1 MPSEPVLNQE
11 EVDALLNGMSEGR
24 VSTGDGMPRGEARRY
39 ELGHE
44 ARVVRGRLPT
54 LEIIHQR
61 FGPLYRTSLGS
72 ILRRPVGLTVAPSR
86 TMRFADYLA
95 TLPLPSSINVLNL
108 APLHGLALLV
118 LPPGL
123 VSAVVENFFGGKG
136 RKARIDGREF
146 TAVEER
152 LVAML
157 RDSACNDLAAS
168 WSKVHPLRIE
178 CVSSECNPQFANV
191 LPANEALLVADFE
204 VDIEGNTDSLQIVIP
219 FATVEPLREILG
231 ASVQDQRP
239 QDAERWAVSLREE
252 IEDAEVELTT
262 VVGRAQVRLSELLD
276 FRPGDI
282 IPCDFTGRVT
292 VFAEDVPVLRGQ
304 FGVSRGQQSVKVEER
319 LLRGRSIDSPT
330 TQTRQ

>member
-1 MPSEPVLNQE
+1 MASEPVLNQE
-11 EVDALLNGMSEGR
+11 EVDALLNGMNEGR
-24 VSTGDGMPRGEARRY
+24 VSTGGAMSRGEARRY

-61 FGPLYRTSLGS
+61 FGPLYRTSLGT
-72 ILRRPVGLTVAPSR
+72 ILRRPVGLTVKTSR

-95 TLPLPSSINVLNL
+95 TLPMPSSINVLGL

-136 RKARIDGREF
+136 RKARIEGREF

-157 RDSACNDLAAS
+157 RDSACNDLASA
-168 WSKVHPLRIE
+168 WSKVHPMRID
-178 CVSSECNPQFANV
+178 CVASECNPQFANV

-204 VDIEGNTDSLQIVIP
+204 VDIDGNNDSLQVVMP
-219 FATVEPLREILG
+219 FATVEPLREVLG
-231 ASVQDQRP
+231 ASVQEQRP

-252 IEDAEVELTT
+252 IADAEVELTT

-292 VFAEDVPVLRGQ
+292 VYAEDVPVLRGQ

-319 LLRGRSIDSPT
+319 LLRGRSIDTPPVT
-330 TQTRQ
+330 TRQ

>member
-1 MPSEPVLNQE
+1 
-11 EVDALLNGMSEGR
+11 
-24 VSTGDGMPRGEARRY
+24 
-39 ELGHE
+39 
-44 ARVVRGRLPT
+44 
-54 LEIIHQR
+54 
-61 FGPLYRTSLGS
+61 
-72 ILRRPVGLTVAPSR
+72 
-86 TMRFADYLA
+86 
-95 TLPLPSSINVLNL
+95 
-108 APLHGLALLV
+108 LHGLALLV

-136 RKARIDGREF
+136 RKARIEGREF

-157 RDSACNDLAAS
+157 RDAACADLAAA
-168 WSKVHPLRIE
+168 WSKVHPLNIG
-178 CVSSECNPQFANV
+178 CVASECNPQFANV

-204 VDIEGNTDSLQIVIP
+204 VDIDGNSNSMQVVMP

-239 QDAERWAVSLREE
+239 QDAERWAASLREE

-276 FRPGDI
+276 FRPGDV

-292 VFAEDVPVLRGQ
+292 VYAEDVPVLRGQ

-319 LLRGRSIDSPT
+319 LLRGRSIDLPPT
-330 TQTRQ
+330 STRQ

>member
-1 MPSEPVLNQE
+1 VAGESVLNQD

-24 VSTGDGMPRGEARRY
+24 VSTEGGAARGEARRY

-61 FGPLYRTSLGS
+61 FGPLYRTSLSG
-72 ILRRPVGLTVAPSR
+72 ILRRPVGLTVAASR
-86 TMRFADYLA
+86 TMRFADYIS
-95 TLPLPSSINVLNL
+95 TLPMPSSINVLSL

-123 VSAVVENFFGGKG
+123 VSTVVENFFGGKG
-136 RKARIDGREF
+136 RIARIDGREF
-146 TAVEER
+146 TPVEER

-157 RDSACNDLAAS
+157 RDSACNDLATA

-178 CVSSECNPQFANV
+178 CVASECNPQFANV
-191 LPANEALLVADFE
+191 LPANEALMVADFE
-204 VDIEGNTDSLQIVIP
+204 VDIDGGGAEMQIVMP
-219 FATVEPLREILG
+219 FATIEPLREILG

-239 QDAERWAVSLREE
+239 QDAERWAASLREE

-282 IPCDFTGRVT
+282 IPCDFSGRVT
-292 VFAEDVPVLRGQ
+292 VYAEDVPVLRGQ

-319 LLRGRSIDSPT
+319 LLRGRSIDLPPT
-330 TQTRQ
+330 PTRQ

>member
-1 MPSEPVLNQE
+1 MANDPVLNQE
-11 EVDALLNGMSEGR
+11 EVDALLTGMNEGR
-24 VSTGDGMPRGEARRY
+24 VSAGGGVTRGEARRY

-54 LEIIHQR
+54 LELIHQR
-61 FGPLYRTSLGS
+61 FGPLYRASLSS
-72 ILRRPVGLTVAPSR
+72 ILRRPVGLTVPASR

-95 TLPLPSSINVLNL
+95 TLPMPSSINVLSL
-108 APLHGLALLV
+108 APLHGLALMV

-123 VSAVVENFFGGKG
+123 ISAVVENFFGGKG

-157 RDSACNDLAAS
+157 RDAACSDLAAA
-168 WSKVHPLRIE
+168 WARVHPLRIG
-178 CVSSECNPQFANV
+178 CIASECNPQFANV
-191 LPANEALLVADFE
+191 LPANEALMVAEFE
-204 VDIEGNTDSLQIVIP
+204 IDIDGTMNPMQIVTP
-219 FATVEPLREILG
+219 FATVEPLRELLG

-319 LLRGRSIDSPT
+319 LLRGRSIDRPPT
-330 TQTRQ
+330 STRQ

>member
-1 MPSEPVLNQE
+1 MASEPVLNQD
-11 EVDALLNGMSEGR
+11 EVDALLTGMSEGR
-24 VSTGDGMPRGEARRY
+24 VSTDGAVARGEVRRY

-54 LEIIHQR
+54 LELIHQR
-61 FGPLYRTSLGS
+61 FGPLYRTSLSS
-72 ILRRPVGLTVAPSR
+72 ILRRPVGLAVVSSR

-95 TLPLPSSINVLNL
+95 SLPMPSSINVLGL

-123 VSAVVENFFGGKG
+123 VSAIVENFFGGKG
-136 RKARIDGREF
+136 RIARIESREF
-146 TAVEER
+146 TPVEDR
-152 LVAML
+152 LVGML
-157 RDSACNDLAAS
+157 RDAACADLATA
-168 WSKVHPLRIE
+168 WSKVSPLKIE
-178 CVSSECNPQFANV
+178 CVASECNPQFANV
-191 LPANEALLVADFE
+191 LPANEALLVTDFE
-204 VDIEGNTDSLQIVIP
+204 IDIDGTGNCMQIVVP

-239 QDAERWAVSLREE
+239 QDAERWISSLREE

-262 VVGRAQVRLSELLD
+262 VVGRSQVRLSELLD

-319 LLRGRSIDSPT
+319 LLRGRSIDPSSHPA
-330 TQTRQ
+330 RQ